1 MSQQTLLGQE
11 HDCYFAS
18 DPRQNPELSKS
29 LEGRNVVLAG
39 AGRGIG
45 RACALFMT
53 HASVRSLSLM
63 ALELDEVK
71 ETADLCREI
80 NPNLLIKVAAFNVTN
95 YQQVEN
101 FIREA
106 DTEFN
111 GLHVLLMNAGR
122 PPQWLPTAQSDP
134 SIWWDTVA
142 VSLQGGFNFSRAILP
157 IMQRQGEG
165 RIIFTSS
172 SGAHANYGMGSYI
185 VGKLGL
191 VRLCEI
197 IHHENFKE
205 HNIKCFAFN
214 PGCVRTRFFTD
225 FKDRVDG
232 KSHSDSYLSKG
243 VEYEDQSAQNAVNIL
258 QDVTPDT
265 PELPAGLVTVI
276 ASGKLDFMSGRYLD
290 AAKHVED
297 YQKEEDSIRQGDLY
311 RVRLHA
317 GPDHFIPHLD
327 Y

>member
-1 MSQQTLLGQE
+1 MAQQTLLGKE

-18 DPRQNPELSKS
+18 DPRVNPELATS
-29 LEGRNVVLAG
+29 LKNKNVVIAG

-45 RACALFMT
+45 RACALFIT
-53 HASVRSLSLM
+53 HASARSLSLM

-71 ETADLCREI
+71 ETAELCRKI
-80 NPNLLIKVAAFNVTN
+80 NPQMLIKVAAFNVTD
-95 YQQVEN
+95 YHSVDS
-101 FIREA
+101 FVREA
-106 DTEFN
+106 DAEFN
-111 GLHVLLMNAGR
+111 GLDVLLMNAGR
-122 PPQWLPTAQSDP
+122 PPQWLSTGESDP

-157 IMQRQGEG
+157 IMQRQKGG

-172 SGAHANYGMGSYI
+172 SGAHANFGMGSYI

-197 IHHENFKE
+197 IHNENFKDY
-205 HNIKCFAFN
+205 NIKCFAFN

-225 FKDRVDG
+225 FQDRVEGRSRD
-232 KSHSDSYLSKG
+232 DSYLSHG
-243 VEYEDQSAQNAVNIL
+243 VENENKSAHTAVNIL
-258 QDVTPDT
+258 ENVVPDT
-265 PELPAGLVTVI
+265 PELSAGLVTVI

-290 AAKHVED
+290 AARHIED
-297 YQKEEDSIRQGDLY
+297 YQKEEKSIADNDLY

-317 GPDHFIPHLD
+317 GSGLFIPHLHF
-327 Y
+327 